1 MTDKERASLTALKLF
16 MWVSLAFNIV
26 LCYNLV
32 NLESKVK
39 SDNKYMI
46 EQVKKL
52 DENIITIEGI
62 LEDQHTINDELANRL
77 GNYADNV
84 KAVNELLSKLKGQ

>member
-1 MTDKERASLTALKLF
+1 MTDKERASLTVLKLF

-26 LCYNLV
+26 LSYNLV
-32 NLESKVK
+32 NLEGKVK

-77 GNYADNV
+77 GNYADNI
-84 KAVNELLSKLKGQ
+84 KAVNELLAKLKGE

>member
-1 MTDKERASLTALKLF
+1 MTDKERASLTVLKLF

-26 LCYNLV
+26 LSYNLV
-32 NLESKVK
+32 NLEGKVK

-62 LEDQHTINDELANRL
+62 LKDQHTINDELGNRL

-84 KAVNELLSKLKGQ
+84 KAVNELLAKLKE